1 MAILDK
7 ALFGYDTLTD
17 LRTQEI
23 PTGDNEIVLRFH
35 DSVLDKP
42 ILRRCT
48 QCDRRAHAK
57 IRVYR
62 DLPYHSSQRGLHV
75 RNVNPRDPS
84 TARRSPNLWPK
95 LGCQYLGSWS
105 SCFLGEATDHSYIEY
120 FQSLE
125 KFREPALPCELPA
138 HIEDEVKQDEKVQ
151 ELEEEV
157 RQGSYKDPA
166 ALRNAKRDLASYLR
180 TRRRLALHEYQEQ
193 WVQSCRDW
201 KVVTRGKEQ
210 TNDLV
215 QTDLVRSMS
224 LLIPKC
230 GRLAQRMVSDAPLSP
245 KSR

>member
-1 MAILDK
+1 MKNNQDPENIVFGTAGREHDKFVYDDAAFLLTMAILDK

-84 TARRSPNLWPK
+84 TAR
-95 LGCQYLGSWS
+95 
-105 SCFLGEATDHSYIEY
+105 
-120 FQSLE
+120 
-125 KFREPALPCELPA
+125 
-138 HIEDEVKQDEKVQ
+138 
-151 ELEEEV
+151 
-157 RQGSYKDPA
+157 
-166 ALRNAKRDLASYLR
+166 
-180 TRRRLALHEYQEQ
+180 
-193 WVQSCRDW
+193 
-201 KVVTRGKEQ
+201 
-210 TNDLV
+210 
-215 QTDLVRSMS
+215 
-224 LLIPKC
+224 
-230 GRLAQRMVSDAPLSP
+230 
-245 KSR
+245 